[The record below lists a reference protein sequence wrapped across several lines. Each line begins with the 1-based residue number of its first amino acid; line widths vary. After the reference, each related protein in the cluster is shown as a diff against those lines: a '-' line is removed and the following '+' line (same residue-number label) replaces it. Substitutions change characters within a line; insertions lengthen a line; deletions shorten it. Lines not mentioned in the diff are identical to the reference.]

1 MGEPHPDRQATVAGW
16 EEIFGSP
23 PPAYLSVDF
32 MARAIAHEKQCRQH
46 GRLPENL
53 RRDLRRIAEGQ
64 SVSKAVGKRVRAGA
78 HLVREWNGRTYQV
91 EVVEG
96 GYRLDSKTW
105 PSLSAVA
112 KHITGTAWSGPR
124 FFGLKGR
131 AGAKA

>member
-1 MGEPHPDRQATVAGW
+1 MGKADPDRQANIAVW
-16 EEIFGSP
+16 EETFGSP

-32 MARAIAHEKQCRQH
+32 MLRAIAHEEQCRQH

-96 GYRLDSKTW
+96 GYRLDGRTW

-131 AGAKA
+131 GGAKP